1 MVLTCDI
8 IDLRYAI
15 AFQSPFHFGTGY
27 SGTVNDRLARRDEK
41 GFLVVPGSTIKGI
54 VRENCE
60 RLARLFDLEV
70 TGPHVP
76 GNSSGE
82 IKLFLRSL
90 LDRHDIIHE
99 IFGSQFKPGRLF
111 FDDAVLDQECSEYF
125 DSESPLMRWRYRSWQ
140 VESRTR
146 VSMSRITRT
155 ARKGSLFTTEYGR
168 IGLTFQGKIYG
179 RITGPAISTGKGT
192 YALIL
197 FLAGFK
203 MLERLGAD
211 RSIGAG
217 VCRFKNISL
226 CVNNQEE
233 KIDDWLKLIDE
244 LEYYQLD
251 AQVGS

>member
-1 MVLTCDI
+1 MELACDI
-8 IDLRYAI
+8 IDLQYTI
-15 AFQSPFHFGTGY
+15 YFQSPFHFGTGY
-27 SGTVNDRLARRDEK
+27 SSTVNDRLARRDEN
-41 GFLVVPGSTIKGI
+41 GFLLIPGSTIKGI

-60 RLARLFDLEV
+60 KLARLFDLEV

-76 GNSSGE
+76 GDFSGE
-82 IKLFLRSL
+82 SNLFLRSL
-90 LDRHDIIHE
+90 LNRHNIIHD
-99 IFGSQFKPGRLF
+99 IFGSQFKPGKLF
-111 FDDAVLDQECSEYF
+111 FDDAVLDQECREFF

-146 VSMSRITRT
+146 VGMSRITRT

-233 KIDDWLKLIDE
+233 QIDDWLKLIDE
-244 LEYYQLD
+244 LEYYQL
-251 AQVGS
+251 ATEVEN